1 MHLLNIA
8 APSTRGQCVNL
19 GSHRLG
25 TTSQTNKTKGKK
37 VDQGPVG
44 RWSYRLTG
52 SSLGKRLC
60 MMGLLL
66 GMSVPLEKRRFM
78 GSQTFSIILG
88 PEWSELFAS
97 T

>member
-1 MHLLNIA
+1 M
-8 APSTRGQCVNL
+8 NL

-25 TTSQTNKTKGKK
+25 TTSQANKAKDKK

-52 SSLGKRLC
+52 SSSGERLC
-60 MMGLLL
+60 MMVLLL
-66 GMSVPLEKRRFM
+66 GMSAPLEKRRFM
-78 GSQTFSIILG
+78 GSQTSSIILG

-97 T
+97 A